1 MELMVL
7 ETFTEVLSG
16 VIPREHPYM
25 FRAERIAKLNIIFR
39 IGFNLPLQD
48 GHVVVYQNFVVFKL
62 QCDLVLAGLNLLQ
75 A

>member
-1 MELMVL
+1 MVL

-16 VIPREHPYM
+16 VIPREHPYI
-25 FRAERIAKLNIIFR
+25 FIAERIAKLNIIFR
-39 IGFNLPLQD
+39 IGFNFPLQD
-48 GHVVVYQNFVVFKL
+48 SHVVVYQNFVVFKL